1 MDDQSA
7 THDSGDLPM
16 NEPRSPLSRRESLK
30 LMGTGFFALP
40 AALGANPLRVFTSD
54 AIAEAPATF
63 FNRNI
68 PSLAH
73 RKMGDLAPGGLAT
86 FSMTPSGGWVIA
98 TLDRRRFARNIPPEC
113 YDRIRSY
120 ESAGHAVR
128 VVAFPPAGGN
138 RWVIVTDRNSKFA
151 RNIPSECNSKIDEF
165 IRGGRQIRSVAF
177 PPAGGNRWVV
187 VADGD
192 FFARNIPDEC
202 YQILRN
208 LGESPRP
215 GTAAPR
221 QVHHVAFTPSGGW
234 IILADDYA
242 FPRNI
247 PQECADRVN
256 AFRRANRKVHSV
268 TFTPS
273 SGWSVISNEAI
284 TSRPRDEIRTF
295 ESSVMNGSVQQYIW
309 RRMRAEN
316 VPGVAVACVLDN
328 RLAWSCGY
336 GHLKGTSGNAVH
348 PESVFQA
355 ASISKTLAAVGVMRL
370 LELNRDLTLTSDIR
384 DVMDWKLPV
393 NRGFRQRGVP
403 TIERLLTHRAGV
415 NVSGFR
421 GYNTSSTRQVPTL
434 DEVLA
439 GRSSRSGVTVNSSA
453 IRVTM
458 QPGNFA
464 YSGGGYLV
472 LQKLIEEKSGR
483 SFARFMQDRFF
494 GPLGMNRSTFAL
506 KPPTRLYRERQV
518 TTAHDANGNS
528 HQFTPGRIFPESA
541 AAGLLTTAEDLAR
554 FVIMINEEG
563 RIGRTRVLRSQSV
576 EDMLDSRLGRR
587 MGPFDA
593 QGLGFR
599 LNRARTHQDFRYG
612 HGGTNGGGF
621 KALYYGYPNRRGGV
635 VVLTNGSAANG
646 SAFRRAVARAVAS
659 AYGWS

>member
-1 MDDQSA
+1 
-7 THDSGDLPM
+7 M

-40 AALGANPLRVFTSD
+40 VAIASSPLRTFTSGG
-54 AIAEAPATF
+54 IAEAPATF

-98 TLDRRRFARNIPPEC
+98 TLDRRRFARNIPQEC
-113 YDRIRSY
+113 YDRIKSY
-120 ESAGHAVR
+120 ESAGHAMR

-151 RNIPSECNSKIDEF
+151 RNIPSECNGKIDEF
-165 IRGGRQIRSVAF
+165 IRRGRQIRSVAF
-177 PPAGGNRWVV
+177 PPGGGDRWVV

-192 FFARNIPDEC
+192 FFARGIPDEC
-202 YQILRN
+202 YQVLRN

-215 GTAAPR
+215 GTSAPR

-234 IILADDYA
+234 IVLADDYA
-242 FPRNI
+242 FARNV
-247 PQECADRVN
+247 PGECFDRVN
-256 AFRRANRKVHSV
+256 AFRRSNRKVHSV

-273 SGWSVISNEAI
+273 SGWSVISNESI
-284 TSRPRDEIRTF
+284 TSRPRDEIRVF
-295 ESSVMNGSVQQYIW
+295 ENSVMSGSLQQTIW
-309 RRMRAEN
+309 ARMRAEN
-316 VPGVAVACVLDN
+316 VPGVAVACVVDN
-328 RLAWSCGY
+328 QLAWSCGY
-336 GHLKGTSGNAVH
+336 GHLKGTSGHAVH

-370 LELNRDLTLTSDIR
+370 LELDRDLTLTSDIR
-384 DVMDWKLPV
+384 DVMDWQLPV
-393 NRGFRQRGVP
+393 NRGLSLRRVP
-403 TIERLLTHRAGV
+403 TIERLLTHAAGV
-415 NVSGFR
+415 NVSGFD
-421 GYNTSSTRQVPTL
+421 GYTTSSTQLVPTL
-434 DEVLA
+434 EEILA
-439 GRSSRSGVTVNSSA
+439 GRSARTGVTVNTPA
-453 IRVTM
+453 VRVTRE
-458 QPGNFA
+458 PGNWS
-464 YSGGGYLV
+464 YSGGGCLV
-472 LQKLIEEKSGR
+472 LQKLIEERSGQ

-506 KPPTRLYRERQV
+506 KPPTRMYSEQQV
-518 TTAHDANGNS
+518 ATAHDGSGNA
-528 HQFTPGRIFPESA
+528 HQFTPGRLFPESA

-554 FVIMINEEG
+554 FVIMINERG
-563 RIGRTRVLRSQSV
+563 RIGRTRVVQSRSV
-576 EDMLDSRLGRR
+576 EDMLTARLGRR
-587 MGPFDA
+587 LGPFNG

-621 KALYYGYPNRRGGV
+621 RALYYGYPNRRGGV

-646 SAFRRAVARAVAS
+646 ASFRRAVAGAMAT